1 LISLHLSLV
10 EKKRTK
16 MNYSKRKTTKYWTRK
31 TSYCAKKRNY

>member
-1 LISLHLSLV
+1 
-10 EKKRTK
+10 